1 MELASLIK
9 PGRALAVRVGRQ
21 ELSFTELDR
30 TTARVAALLHS
41 RGVGAGDRVGVMLG
55 EVVELPTVYYGVL
68 RAGAVV
74 VPIDVAGS
82 ALHVGSVLE
91 RAGARLVFAWHEA
104 LDAAEAGAAFAGADY
119 IVVHPASF
127 DALLGDVPVG
137 PDAAE
142 RAPGDLAVLLFPTD
156 AVAVTHG
163 ELANGVIPLTAEGR
177 RAC

>member
-1 MELASLIK
+1 M
-9 PGRALAVRVGRQ
+9 RVGQ
-21 ELSFTELDR
+21 VELSFTELDK
-30 TTARVAALLHS
+30 TSARVAALLHA
-41 RGVGAGDRVGVMLG
+41 RGVEPGDRVGVMLG
-55 EVVELPTVYYGVL
+55 EVAELPPVYYGAL

-91 RAGARLVFAWHEA
+91 KAGARILLAWHEA
-104 LDAAEAGAAFAGADY
+104 IDAAEAGAAFAGAQY

-127 DALLGDVPVG
+127 DALLSDVPRS
-137 PDAAE
+137 PDDVE

-156 AVAVTHG
+156 AVALTHG
-163 ELANGVIPLTAEGR
+163 ELADGVIPLTPETAEGR